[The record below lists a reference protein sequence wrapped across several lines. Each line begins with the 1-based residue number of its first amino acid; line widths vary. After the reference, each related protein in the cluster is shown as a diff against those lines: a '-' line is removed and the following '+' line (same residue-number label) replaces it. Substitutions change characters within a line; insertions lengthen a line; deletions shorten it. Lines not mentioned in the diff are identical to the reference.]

1 MKNYL
6 VTGGTGFIGSRLC
19 KILQNLGH
27 TFTMI
32 TNSTYLGEYKHIT
45 AHDFSKLK
53 TIEKF
58 DGVFHLATHFNGE
71 RIPDY
76 EEYNKILQSNVD
88 FSALLAYKL
97 LELNINNVVITDS
110 FTQYNLI
117 NGDHPAN
124 FYSISKNLSNEI
136 FDFLGVN
143 KFNLVNLVIPDTYG
157 PGDNREKLFK
167 YLASSIKRQFKVELS
182 PGNQLVDYLYVD
194 DVCLGLIGAMELISG
209 NIHNTFTKSKYRLS
223 SLEVITLKELI
234 NTLNSIIGE
243 KLLIEWGVKK
253 YREGEV
259 FKESYLHDL
268 LPNWQPR
275 VQLNEGLRK
284 TFSEFL

>member
-19 KILQNLGH
+19 EILQNLGH
-27 TFTMI
+27 TFTLI

-45 AHDFSKLK
+45 AHDFSKLN
-53 TIEKF
+53 TLEKF

-71 RIPDY
+71 RIPDS
-76 EEYNKILQSNVD
+76 EEYKKILKANIE
-88 FSALLAYKL
+88 FSALLAHKL
-97 LELNINNVVITDS
+97 YELNIQNVVIADS
-110 FTQYNLI
+110 FTQYNLV

-136 FDFLGVN
+136 FDFLGTD
-143 KFNLVNLVIPDTYG
+143 KFNLINLVIPDTYG
-157 PGDNREKLFK
+157 PRDNREKLFK
-167 YLASSIKRQFKVELS
+167 YLASSIKRQLKVELS

-194 DVCLGLIGAMELISG
+194 DVCLGLISAMELISD
-209 NIHNTFTKSKYRLS
+209 NIQNTFIKSKYRLS

-234 NTLNSIIGE
+234 NTLNLLIGE
-243 KLLIEWGVKK
+243 KLVIEWGAKK
-253 YREGEV
+253 YREGEI

-268 LPNWQPR
+268 LPDWQPS
-275 VQLNEGLRK
+275 VHLNEGLRK

>member
-19 KILQNLGH
+19 EILQNLGH
-27 TFTMI
+27 TFTLI
-32 TNSTYLGEYKHIT
+32 TNSTYLGEYRHIT
-45 AHDFSKLK
+45 AHDFSKIK
-53 TIEKF
+53 TNEKF

-76 EEYNKILQSNVD
+76 EEYNKILRSNID

-97 LELNINNVVITDS
+97 LELDINNVVITDS

-136 FDFLGVN
+136 FDYLGN
-143 KFNLVNLVIPDTYG
+143 DKFNLINLIIPDTYG

-167 YLASSIKRQFKVELS
+167 YLASSIKSQFKVELS

-209 NIHNTFTKSKYRLS
+209 NINNTFIKSKYRLS
-223 SLEVITLKELI
+223 SLEVMTLKELI
-234 NTLNSIIGE
+234 ITLNSIIGD

-268 LPNWQPR
+268 LPNWQPS